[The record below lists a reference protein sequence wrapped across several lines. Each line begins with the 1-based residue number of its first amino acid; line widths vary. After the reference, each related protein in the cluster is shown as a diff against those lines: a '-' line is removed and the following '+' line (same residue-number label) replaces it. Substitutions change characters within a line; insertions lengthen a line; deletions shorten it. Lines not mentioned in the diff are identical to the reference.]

1 MNKKICLLVII
12 LFMSFLAV
20 AKTGA
25 QFQVLGVKG
34 KLLTNITARLG
45 ELAAN
50 NPLASSSNEA
60 LQQHIEKAM
69 YPYGFF
75 KPQIQISREG
85 NSYVTISIQPGPKLL
100 INRLSIN
107 IIGEGKNNPE
117 IIKALQSLPIKQGDP
132 FNSTQ
137 YEEAKQLLADAAEHE
152 GYLHSAFDKA
162 EVLINKDNYTSS
174 ITLIFNTGIQYYFGQ
189 LRFNPSY
196 IAPELLR
203 RYVPFQYGQ
212 PYSTNQILAFNDSLS
227 GSGYFKSVSVKP
239 ADNGNKNIPV
249 DVYLENAAR
258 VNYSFGLGYGT
269 DTGPRGQA
277 GLHIVPVNRLGHKFN
292 AIALGSFN
300 ENTIKTQYII
310 PGNNP
315 LINQYEINSSLS
327 TYSYDAG
334 YSNSMLV
341 SLAQRHH
348 LPKYQRVLSLNNLY
362 ERFNYSNQPKE
373 ESYSFFPRAK
383 LTWLNKSEQLFS
395 PNGYKV
401 SVNGF
406 IANNSVL
413 SQINFAQTSI
423 DAKAALTLESLGTRF
438 YFHTLLGITQI
449 NNIDEFPLSLA
460 LLLGGSDNLKGYEYN
475 SIGPGKIAQ
484 YGGFEIQKEIKPKW
498 YLVSFFDTG
507 DVYKPSIKS
516 TKNDIG
522 LGLMWVSPIGPI
534 KIGLA
539 EPVDNH
545 FHRMPGRNPRLVI
558 NMGPDL

>member
-1 MNKKICLLVII
+1 MNKRICLLVII
-12 LFMSFLAV
+12 LLLPCLTI

-25 QFQVLGVKG
+25 QFQIMGVKG
-34 KLLTNITARLG
+34 KLLTNIQARLD
-45 ELAAN
+45 ELASN
-50 NPLASSSNEA
+50 KPLASSSNEE
-60 LQQHIEKAM
+60 LKQHIEKAM

-75 KPQIQISREG
+75 KPEIQINRKD
-85 NSYVTISIQPGPKLL
+85 NTWLTIIIKPGPKLL
-100 INRLSIN
+100 INRLSIS

-117 IIKALQSLPIKQGDP
+117 IIKALQNLPVKQGDP
-132 FNSTQ
+132 FNSIQ
-137 YEEAKQLLADAAEHE
+137 YEEAKQLLTDAAEHQ
-152 GYLHSAFDKA
+152 GYLHSLFDKA
-162 EVLINKDNYTSS
+162 EVLINRENYTSS
-174 ITLIFNTGIQYYFGQ
+174 ITLIFNTGTQYYFGQ
-189 LRFNPSY
+189 LRFNPGY

-212 PYSTNQILAFNDSLS
+212 PFSTNQILAFNDSLS

-239 ADNGNKNIPV
+239 VDNGNKNIPI
-249 DVYLENAAR
+249 DVYLEDASR

-277 GLHIVPVNRLGHKFN
+277 GIHVVPVNRLGHKFN

-315 LINQYEINSSLS
+315 LVNQYEINSSLS
-327 TYSYDAG
+327 TFSYDAG
-334 YSNSMLV
+334 YSNSTLV

-348 LPKYQRVLSLNNLY
+348 QPNYQRILSINNLY

-395 PNGYKV
+395 PNGYTV
-401 SVNGF
+401 SVNGL
-406 IANNSVL
+406 IANKAVL
-413 SQINFAQTSI
+413 SQIDFAQTSI
-423 DAKAALTLESLGTRF
+423 DAKAALTLETLKTRL
-438 YFHTLLGITQI
+438 YFHALLGITQI
-449 NNIDEFPLSLA
+449 GNIDEFPLSLA

-498 YLVSFFDTG
+498 YLVGFFDTG
-507 DVYKPSIKS
+507 DVYQPSIKCA
-516 TKNDIG
+516 KNDIG

>member
-1 MNKKICLLVII
+1 MNRRICLLVMI
-12 LFMSFLAV
+12 LLMPCLAV
-20 AKTGA
+20 AKADA
-25 QFQVLGVKG
+25 QFQVIGVKG
-34 KLLTNITARLG
+34 KLLTNIKARLG
-45 ELAAN
+45 ELAASKS
-50 NPLASSSNEA
+50 LASSSDEA
-60 LQQHIEKAM
+60 LQQQIEKAM

-75 KPQIQISREG
+75 KPQIQINRQD
-85 NSYVTISIQPGPKLL
+85 NSYLTIAIQPGPKML
-100 INRLSIN
+100 ITRLSIN
-107 IIGEGKNNPE
+107 IIGEGKNNPD
-117 IIKALQSLPIKQGDP
+117 IMKALQALPIKQGDP
-132 FNSTQ
+132 FNSIQ
-137 YEEAKQLLADAAEHE
+137 YEEAKQLLSDAAEHE

-162 EVLINKDNYTSS
+162 EVLINKDNYTSN

-189 LRFNPSY
+189 LRFNPSF

-239 ADNGNKNIPV
+239 ADNGNKNIPI

-258 VNYSFGLGYGT
+258 VNYSFGVGYGT

-277 GLHIVPVNRLGHKFN
+277 GLHIVPVNRFGHKFN

-300 ENTIKTQYII
+300 ENTIKTQYVI
-310 PGNNP
+310 PGNDP
-315 LINQYEINSSLS
+315 LVNQYEINSSLS

-341 SLAQRHH
+341 SFAQRHH
-348 LPKYQRVLSLNNLY
+348 LPRYQRVLSLNNLY

-413 SQINFAQTSI
+413 SQINFAQTFI
-423 DAKAALTLESLGTRF
+423 DAKAALTLESLGTRL

-484 YGGFEIQKEIKPKW
+484 FGGFEIQKEIKPKW

-507 DVYKPSIKS
+507 DVYKPSIKC

-522 LGLMWVSPIGPI
+522 LGVMWVSPIGPI